1 MNIKKHNMKT
11 LIDFFRET
19 MNEGDIRDLLYSF
32 ILGIAIFV
40 MVGVADFIFSN
51 VICLILF
58 VISFAG
64 LLWSAWKLKDKNIEL
79 WDDSKK

>member
-1 MNIKKHNMKT
+1 MNIKKHNMKA

-19 MNEGDIRDLLYSF
+19 MNEGDVRDLLYSF

-51 VICLILF
+51 MICLILF
-58 VISFAG
+58 IISLVG